1 MNRALLL
8 ALTLV
13 ATAGTL
19 EAQDVLTSDPTL
31 PTTRAGTRGAAFL
44 ALGVGARAQALGGAY
59 GAMADDISAL
69 YWNSAGIAQI
79 DGFSAG
85 MTTARLF
92 TDLDIQHTFIG
103 VVLPI
108 GLTRL
113 GVSVNTLDSGDMP
126 WQSEAF
132 PNAGFGGEQDPLR
145 ATFNWTGQSIGLHL
159 GRPITDRLT
168 FGGAFK
174 FIEEGITGA
183 KASYVAVDL
192 GTVFRT
198 GLYGITLGAALSNLG
213 NNGEFRGQLLSAQ
226 INTGD
231 SEAQGLGNFVRVVE
245 ATAATNDLEL
255 PTVFRFSVMADLIGS
270 ATAMVSPNPDQS
282 LRVLWDINDA
292 IDTDIQTSIGL
303 EYGFRDVAFLRAG
316 KRFVNESQISHDTD
330 FGAAFGG
337 GLLLPLGEIGMLG
350 VDYAY
355 TSMGDLDNI
364 QVFSFQLQF

>member
-79 DGFSAG
+79 DGFSAWHDDSAAVHRPG
-85 MTTARLF
+85 HPTHLHRSRAADRPHTTRCERE
-92 TDLDIQHTFIG
+92 H
-103 VVLPI
+103 P
-108 GLTRL
+108 RL
-113 GVSVNTLDSGDMP
+113 GRYAVAERGVSERRLRGRAGPAPRDVQLD
-126 WQSEAF
+126 
-132 PNAGFGGEQDPLR
+132 R
-145 ATFNWTGQSIGLHL
+145 
-159 GRPITDRLT
+159 
-168 FGGAFK
+168 
-174 FIEEGITGA
+174 
-183 KASYVAVDL
+183 AVDRPAPWPSHYRPAHVRGARSSSSRKAL
-192 GTVFRT
+192 PEPRPRT
-198 GLYGITLGAALSNLG
+198 WRWTWARSSERVCTASPSERLSRTSA

-292 IDTDIQTSIGL
+292 IDTDIQ
-303 EYGFRDVAFLRAG
+303 DVDRTRVRLSG
-316 KRFVNESQISHDTD
+316 TWRFCGPASAS
-330 FGAAFGG
+330 
-337 GLLLPLGEIGMLG
+337 
-350 VDYAY
+350 
-355 TSMGDLDNI
+355 
-364 QVFSFQLQF
+364 